1 MAGPLID
8 LAGLLFLA
16 QQVKEPTR
24 KLNILDLIFCP
35 DDLVNHI
42 TTTDTFLSGHR
53 IFSVSTSIPVPQ
65 TIPVAQSLN
74 ISSKRL

>member
-35 DDLVNHI
+35 DDLVNYI
-42 TTTDTFLSGHR
+42 TTTDTFLSDH
-53 IFSVSTSIPVPQ
+53 
-65 TIPVAQSLN
+65 
-74 ISSKRL
+74 